1 MEKSIAVSQGI
12 WRIEQDVASLEVY
25 LLRYGDPIDHW
36 TGEKIYSFD
45 ELHDMLIKESYIRR
59 ND

>member
-1 MEKSIAVSQGI
+1 M
-12 WRIEQDVASLEVY
+12 ASLEVY

-36 TGEKIYSFD
+36 KGWKIYSFD
-45 ELHDMLIKESYIRR
+45 ELHDMLIKESYTRR